1 MKRRNLLATVGL
13 AASGGIAVGTGA
25 FSSAEAERTVSV
37 EIADDDDAYL
47 GFTERDGSDNP
58 NGEYAETSLGL
69 IQFDIND
76 VIAEPLGDGQG
87 PGSKSVYTMDNVFG
101 VENRGTEDTFFE
113 VEFEDID
120 TLDGLGFYAGEN
132 DEDLLDGD
140 ENVAKIP
147 VGEEADMGLFID
159 TSEKGVELGEDRLIE
174 DITAVITASEDGDE
188 DAGNVVEDITIDGD
202 GSGGGGG

>member
-37 EIADDDDAYL
+37 EIASDSDAYL
-47 GFTERDGSDNP
+47 GFTTRTGLDDV
-58 NGEYAETSLGL
+58 NGQYAEVQAGL
-69 IQFDIND
+69 IEFDIND
-76 VIAEPLGDGQG
+76 VLDDGDGQG

-113 VEFEDID
+113 VEFEN
-120 TLDGLGFYAGEN
+120 TGNLDGLGFYAGEN
-132 DEDLLDGD
+132 DENLLDGD

-188 DAGNVVEDITIDGD
+188 DADNVVEDITIDGD
-202 GSGGGGG
+202 GSGGGGR